1 LVTFPNCKINLGL
14 NILKKREDN
23 FHDLETVF
31 LPVPLC
37 DALEILPTRKETKI
51 TITGIS
57 TGKPED
63 NLCLKAFYL
72 LKKNYSLLPEVQIHL
87 HKTIPIG
94 AGLGGGSS
102 NATFTLQLLNKK
114 FQLNIPEE
122 KIFGYALQLGSDCPF
137 FLINKP
143 SFATSRG
150 EQFETINI
158 SFSDYKVALVNAG
171 IHVSTAEAF
180 SKIIPAIP
188 AKTIKEIIQQP
199 VETWKEELKND
210 FEKYVFDKFPQV
222 KKIKD
227 DLYNAGAE
235 YASMSGSGSTVF
247 GLFKKNKTI
256 DYISEPGN
264 FYKEICL

>member
-37 DALEILPTRKETKI
+37 DALEILPAKKETKI

-87 HKTIPIG
+87 HKTIAIG

-114 FQLNIPEE
+114 FQLNIPKE
-122 KIFGYALQLGSDCPF
+122 KIFAYALQLGSDCPF

-143 SFATSRG
+143 CFATGRG

-210 FEKYVFDKFPQV
+210 FEKCVFDKFPQV

-256 DYISEPGN
+256 DYIPEPGN
-264 FYKEICL
+264 FYKEIWL